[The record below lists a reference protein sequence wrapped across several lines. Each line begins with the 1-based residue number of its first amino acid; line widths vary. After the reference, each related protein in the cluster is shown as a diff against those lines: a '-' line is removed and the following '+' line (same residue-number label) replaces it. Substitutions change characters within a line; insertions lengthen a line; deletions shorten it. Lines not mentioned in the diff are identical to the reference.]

1 MPEPSINEITN
12 MTVDAERGTGTP
24 AVVYNSKDLIAN
36 LNTAAQYKAE
46 NDWRKYNMFM
56 GNLKEVYKDLNEIA
70 KQPVL
75 TEDREALKQKMADIV
90 KGISSDPH
98 GFFGGGQ
105 KYQETLAG
113 IAGLQSEATESK
125 QNSLYDAAHRQY
137 FYANP
142 ELDTPENRAM
152 LDGFRGQ
159 KLGTR
164 QPYLLKLPSIFD
176 AKTIADQL
184 AIATKDAGF
193 KEFVTPDQKFMQK
206 DTWVK
211 YDPNLWNEKASQFY
225 KMQDKKGGSI
235 SAAATEAFN
244 KLPQYLKDNYKGS
257 KDPIY
262 DFYID
267 SVNAY
272 KPKDTLST
280 DLKENQV
287 YINAEAQKA
296 ANYRAKLNENG
307 ANYRTNLPYQKAK
320 DALDA
325 ANNFGNII
333 YGVNVS
339 DIRKAG
345 SGLFKDAAAKKLDG
359 LSMINGAIINKD
371 GAIQRD
377 IEGEFNVPATGVN
390 NSIVTEFN
398 KYAGQTRLSADGIVM
413 SSPVTSKIE
422 PSALG
427 NITIRVKNGE
437 IVGVKTADGTF
448 ADVDQFQYITTMTS
462 QKGASKYRQPEDISG
477 GAGLSGG
484 SGVPVTDPTLLN
496 KLNSN

>member
-1 MPEPSINEITN
+1 MEPTLSEIVN
-12 MTVDAERGTGTP
+12 MKVDGEVATGTP

-36 LNTAAQYKAE
+36 LNSAAQYKAE

-105 KYQETLAG
+105 KYQETLAN
-113 IAGLQSEATESK
+113 IAALQGEATESK
-125 QNSLYDAAHRQY
+125 QNSLYDTAHRQY

-193 KEFVTPDQKFMQK
+193 KEFVTPDQKFLQK

-211 YDPNLWNEKASQFY
+211 YDPNIWNEKASQFY

-244 KLPQYLKDNYKGS
+244 KLPQYLKDSYKGS

-262 DFYID
+262 DFYLD

-280 DLKENQV
+280 DLKENQI

-307 ANYRTNLPYQKAK
+307 ANYRANLPYQKAK
-320 DALDA
+320 EAADA

-333 YGVNVS
+333 YGVNVPNILIADKNAPWS
-339 DIRKAG
+339 
-345 SGLFKDAAAKKLDG
+345 SNKKSF
-359 LSMINGAIINKD
+359 SMINGAIVDKD
-371 GAIQRD
+371 GYIQNNID
-377 IEGEFNVPATGVN
+377 GEFNVPATGVN

-398 KYAGQTRLSADGIVM
+398 KYAGQTRLAADGTVL
-413 SSPVTSKIE
+413 STPTTSKIE
-422 PSALG
+422 PSKDG
-427 NITIRVKNGE
+427 NIIIRVKGGR

-448 ADVDQFQYITTMTS
+448 ADEDQFQYITTMTS

-484 SGVPVTDPTLLN
+484 GGAPVTDPTLLN